1 MTTVLI
7 VDDQPLQRYGFHLL
21 LDSVPE
27 TVVSVRRPTAPR
39 PSARP
44 PNCART
50 SS

>member
-1 MTTVLI
+1 MTTVLV

-27 TVVSVRRPTAPR
+27 TDVVGRPPTAR
-39 PSARP
+39 KPSARP
-44 PNCART
+44 PNCAPT